1 MLIEL
6 GIIEYKIILPFLY
19 PFLFQIRRLFHQND
33 KTFYRIFTTFLG
45 YLFSGFAWIIIEHRT
60 KRSSIDIETVS
71 KNQAKN
77 INERNQIDN
86 TFKQIDEKNQK
97 DKEKRIKG
105 KYLYLFKLNLIY
117 LFPMI
122 LETYTSEYINFNFKA
137 SIYLFYNIFFYILFS
152 RIILHLQIY
161 KHQLLSIIIIIVC
174 LFISLI
180 FYFTYDEKKD
190 KYLLFNSFFLL
201 FTGSFYSL
209 FNTLEKRYYNIY
221 MDSPYHFM
229 FIIGFISL
237 SILIPYEIFTL
248 ITFGDNAFNGIVYQ
262 IKLNFNEYSYLY
274 LLLLIGDVFVSFL
287 WVTGI
292 HLIFTFYHLVILLFQ
307 KEFPKYFLHL

>member
-33 KTFYRIFTTFLG
+33 KTFYRIFTSFLG

-105 KYLYLFKLNLIY
+105 KYLYLFKLL
-117 LFPMI
+117 
-122 LETYTSEYINFNFKA
+122 
-137 SIYLFYNIFFYILFS
+137 
-152 RIILHLQIY
+152 
-161 KHQLLSIIIIIVC
+161 
-174 LFISLI
+174 
-180 FYFTYDEKKD
+180 
-190 KYLLFNSFFLL
+190 
-201 FTGSFYSL
+201 
-209 FNTLEKRYYNIY
+209 
-221 MDSPYHFM
+221 
-229 FIIGFISL
+229 
-237 SILIPYEIFTL
+237 
-248 ITFGDNAFNGIVYQ
+248 
-262 IKLNFNEYSYLY
+262 
-274 LLLLIGDVFVSFL
+274 
-287 WVTGI
+287 
-292 HLIFTFYHLVILLFQ
+292 
-307 KEFPKYFLHL
+307 